1 MLEAPFANDEEQFVF
16 QLVRKFDTPK
26 LQAAA
31 PSCHFLLF
39 HGKHDFAEFIN
50 FLIAVFIGLTTF
62 EAVQF
67 FVIVIF
73 DLFADGSQQTFLL
86 ADLMLSAAFT
96 VYIHHGRSFLQFAAV
111 YLFLNVPVVEISGY
125 QSEQSYSHQC

>member
-16 QLVRKFDTPK
+16 QFVRKFDTPK

-50 FLIAVFIGLTTF
+50 FLIAVFISLTTF

-73 DLFADGSQQTFLL
+73 YLLADGSQQTFLF
-86 ADLMLSAAFT
+86 AD
-96 VYIHHGRSFLQFAAV
+96 
-111 YLFLNVPVVEISGY
+111 
-125 QSEQSYSHQC
+125 